1 MADNTP
7 SPTPKP
13 DPRILNFS
21 NYRAVRPGRRTC
33 GCGR

>member
-13 DPRILNFS
+13 DPKTLNFN
-21 NYRAVRPGRRTC
+21 NYHTVRPGRRSC